1 MLRAMPGHDLR
12 TAFITGASS
21 GIGAALARLLARQ
34 GLTVAIAA
42 RREPDLRALALE
54 IEASGGRAH
63 VVPVDVSD
71 PAAITAAVQQADREL
86 GGLDLVVANAGVAR
100 QRTSTKLVWSDCADM
115 IGVNIVGA
123 TATLVAAIPAMVER
137 GRGHLVGVSS
147 IAAYRGLPKLA
158 VYSASK
164 AYLSAM
170 LEAMRVDL
178 APTGIT
184 VTEVRPG
191 YVRTAMNEGAGK
203 LPMELTPERAAE
215 EIFDAI
221 VAGKAMH
228 AFPFAVATAMRSMAT
243 LPTGLWDKLAAKL
256 T

>member
-1 MLRAMPGHDLR
+1 MPGHDLR
-12 TAFITGASS
+12 TAFVTGASS

-42 RREPDLRALALE
+42 RREHDLRVLATE
-54 IEASGGRAH
+54 IEASGGRAL

-71 PAAITAAVQQADREL
+71 PAAITLAVQDADREL
-86 GGLDLVVANAGVAR
+86 GGLDLVIANAGVAK
-100 QRTSTKLVWSDCADM
+100 QRSSAKIDWNDCADM
-115 IGVNIVGA
+115 LGVNVIGA
-123 TATLVAAIPAMVER
+123 TATLVAAIPAMVAR

-147 IAAYRGLPKLA
+147 ISAFRGLPKLA

-178 APTGIT
+178 APKGIT
-184 VTEVRPG
+184 VTDVRPG
-191 YVRTAMNEGAGK
+191 YVRTAMNEGADK
-203 LPMELTPERAAE
+203 LPMELTADAAAQ

-221 VAGKAMH
+221 AAGKAMH
-228 AFPFAVATAMRSMAT
+228 AFPFVVATAMRTMAS
-243 LPTGLWDKLAAKL
+243 LPIGLWDKLAAKL